1 MTDKIEYKGEF
12 YTKDELIDVLM
23 EKVYEL
29 ERDNEDL
36 QSEID
41 YMKEEYVPRQ
51 VDPYE
56 EYGLSQ
62 SDFI

>member
-23 EKVYEL
+23 EEIYEL

-41 YMKEEYVPRQ
+41 NMKEEYVPRQ

>member
-23 EKVYEL
+23 EEVYEL

-41 YMKEEYVPRQ
+41 NMKENYVPRQ

-62 SDFI
+62 SNFI

>member
-1 MTDKIEYKGEF
+1 MTDKIEYKEEF

-23 EKVYEL
+23 EEVYEL

-41 YMKEEYVPRQ
+41 DMKENYVPRQ
-51 VDPYE
+51 IDPYE
-56 EYGLSQ
+56 EYGFSQ